1 MARSFH
7 NRILRV
13 GLTDGTIKVEEPGAT
28 YFRRY
33 LGGWNVIADTLI
45 KEVAPGSDPLGPENK
60 LIFAPGVLTGL
71 AASGCSRNA
80 IGAKSPLTGAFGA
93 SEVGGRWNAEF
104 KRAGFDAIIFE
115 GASPRPVYL
124 WVHDGQAELR
134 DASHL
139 WGKTTKET
147 IETLGRELDDVRIGC
162 AVIGPAGEN
171 LVRYACVM
179 NELKDAAG
187 RTGMGAVMG
196 SKNLKAVAARGTMA
210 LEGVDAAAIQGL
222 ARRMARAVQAGE
234 ISGGMHQ
241 AGTGR
246 DLRGSAFTGNLPVRN
261 FRDGDF
267 EEEKAWNL
275 SSEKY
280 LPEIGAGM
288 EGCYACAVRCKKIV
302 TGEGLDSDYGGPEY
316 ETAGALGSCC
326 GIDDIVAVSKAN
338 ALCNAYSLD
347 TISTGVSI
355 AFGMECFERGLLT
368 LADTGGLELCFGNSD
383 AMLQM
388 VENIARREGI
398 GDLLAEGVKRA
409 AERVGKGSDLFAVHA
424 RGQEYPM
431 HEPRFK
437 RGMAVGY
444 AVSPTGADHNHSL
457 HDHGLANPTEEG
469 FMAQDKLRQMG
480 LVDPVPLE
488 DLGPD
493 KVRAN
498 RAMSIWG
505 VMQNCAMTCLFVRWT
520 LDEHVEM
527 VRAATGFDMS
537 SYELLKVGERA
548 LTLARVFNAREGFGA
563 DDDHLAERSYH
574 PTRTGML
581 SEGGIDRGQL
591 RAALHTFYAMM
602 GWDRETG
609 VPTVDKLHELGV
621 GWAADYLP

>member
-1 MARSFH
+1 
-7 NRILRV
+7 
-13 GLTDGTIKVEEPGAT
+13 
-28 YFRRY
+28 
-33 LGGWNVIADTLI
+33 
-45 KEVAPGSDPLGPENK
+45 
-60 LIFAPGVLTGL
+60 
-71 AASGCSRNA
+71 
-80 IGAKSPLTGAFGA
+80 
-93 SEVGGRWNAEF
+93 
-104 KRAGFDAIIFE
+104 
-115 GASPRPVYL
+115 
-124 WVHDGQAELR
+124 
-134 DASHL
+134 
-139 WGKTTKET
+139 
-147 IETLGRELDDVRIGC
+147 
-162 AVIGPAGEN
+162 
-171 LVRYACVM
+171 
-179 NELKDAAG
+179 
-187 RTGMGAVMG
+187 
-196 SKNLKAVAARGTMA
+196 
-210 LEGVDAAAIQGL
+210 
-222 ARRMARAVQAGE
+222 
-234 ISGGMHQ
+234 
-241 AGTGR
+241 
-246 DLRGSAFTGNLPVRN
+246 
-261 FRDGDF
+261 
-267 EEEKAWNL
+267 
-275 SSEKY
+275 
-280 LPEIGAGM
+280 
-288 EGCYACAVRCKKIV
+288 
-302 TGEGLDSDYGGPEY
+302 
-316 ETAGALGSCC
+316 
-326 GIDDIVAVSKAN
+326 
-338 ALCNAYSLD
+338 
-347 TISTGVSI
+347 
-355 AFGMECFERGLLT
+355 
-368 LADTGGLELCFGNSD
+368 
-383 AMLQM
+383 
-388 VENIARREGI
+388 
-398 GDLLAEGVKRA
+398 
-409 AERVGKGSDLFAVHA
+409 
-424 RGQEYPM
+424 M

-493 KVRAN
+493 KVRAT